1 MMSNQLTK
9 INIKNLK
16 MNEMIVILN
25 EMMLNEM
32 IVNEMMLNQMKFI

>member
-1 MMSNQLTK
+1 MMSNQLIK